1 MFNQL
6 RFQIAQIRENYYAMQ
21 HENETLRKEYQ
32 KIKEE
37 NDKLKKVIEKIENL
51 PNCNICDA
59 NNRFSNRIFRLR
71 SDALKHRLPFHPRT
85 DRFRG
90 QRPAV
95 SGCLHV
101 SVPPDCAV

>member
-37 NDKLKKVIEKIENL
+37 NDKLKRDLEKATQEVPTN
-51 PNCNICDA
+51 DA
-59 NNRFSNRIFRLR
+59 
-71 SDALKHRLPFHPRT
+71 
-85 DRFRG
+85 G
-90 QRPAV
+90 
-95 SGCLHV
+95 
-101 SVPPDCAV
+101 